1 MSRIAIA
8 LLSNV
13 EASQN
18 EIISAIYSQIIE
30 FVEDVVVIDFYMN
43 GKIYKVLNGEPETL
57 RLKQYEHNKWS
68 EMQKQIERDM
78 EEFDKVILFKTPI
91 SCTRKVISE
100 MEQGIKHDDS
110 YNMGYDKMR
119 RIYERVTF
127 VKAIR
132 DKEVYQLVIDPREID
147 FSTVIDFDFKSYK
160 RICTWKS
167 ETDKYG
173 PIYEYAMSNTFVQDI
188 PKAQDLYFIGSVYE
202 ESKEYLY
209 DIKKEFDKRLGKRHK
224 GGMYN
229 NPFTGKFEL
238 FTMDDR
244 EKRVGQGTYLYNLML
259 SRYTIIVDDY
269 SGQFNMMRFMEAVI
283 CGCVP
288 LLLDGYN
295 NLENLILTF
304 PDIYDIIE
312 KRQLVE
318 KLERVYFRIHDWEE
332 KDQYIISEIKATKS
346 FKKITDKVKVQQ
358 YYNKLLR

>member
-1 MSRIAIA
+1 M
-8 LLSNV
+8 
-13 EASQN
+13 
-18 EIISAIYSQIIE
+18 E
-30 FVEDVVVIDFYMN
+30 FVDDVVVIDFYAN
-43 GKIYKVLNGEPETL
+43 GKLYKVLNGEPETL
-57 RLKQYEHNKWS
+57 RLKQYECDKWS
-68 EMQKQIERDM
+68 VMQEQIEKDIK
-78 EEFDKVILFKTPI
+78 EFDKVIIFKVPI
-91 SCTRKVISE
+91 SCTWEDILA
-100 MEQGIKHDDS
+100 MEDGIKEDDS

-127 VKAIR
+127 VKACQN
-132 DKEVYQLVIDPREID
+132 KEVYQLVIDPREPD
-147 FSTVIDFDFKSYK
+147 FSEFFVFKSYK
-160 RICTWKS
+160 RVCAWKT
-167 ETDKYG
+167 ELDKYA
-173 PIYEYAMSNTFVQDI
+173 PIYEYAMTNTFIQEI
-188 PKAQDLYFIGSVYE
+188 PKAQDLYFIGSVYD
-202 ESKEYLY
+202 ESKQYLY

-238 FTMDDR
+238 FTFENRD
-244 EKRVGQGTYLYNLML
+244 KRVGQGTYLYNLML

-304 PDIYDIIE
+304 PDIYDIII
-312 KRQLVE
+312 KRSLVE
-318 KLERVYFRIHDWEE
+318 KVERVYFRIHDWEE

-346 FKKITDKVKVQQ
+346 FKKITDKEKVQQ